1 MENMQVIVCGPNRS
15 GTSLMMRCL
24 EKAGFKM
31 AEDLKPGDIGNIY
44 GYYESKRFKELCG
57 TSALLDDGSP
67 DIEAFREL
75 LAKQGKW
82 AWKYPKAIFML
93 NEIFEAAENMIVIY
107 MDRPRGDVVKS
118 MFRHAKLSKVIP
130 YVEEAYVHLYDIA
143 LRAIN
148 AYNHKKIIVSFLDLV
163 KNEERIMNEVLD
175 FLGLEANYNYTAVD
189 IGEVH
194 FMEEG

>member
-1 MENMQVIVCGPNRS
+1 
-15 GTSLMMRCL
+15 MRCL

-31 AEDLKPGDIGNIY
+31 AEDLKPGDSGNIY
-44 GYYESKRFKELCG
+44 GYYESIRFREICQPRNFSNG
-57 TSALLDDGSP
+57 IP

-75 LAKQGKW
+75 LAKEGKW
-82 AWKYPKAIFML
+82 AWKYPKVVFLLEAV
-93 NEIFEAAENMIVIY
+93 FEAAENMFVIY
-107 MDRPRGDVVKS
+107 MDRPRNDVVRS
-118 MFRHAKLSKVIP
+118 MIRHAELSKVTP
-130 YVEEAYVHLYDIA
+130 YVEEAYIHLYYTS

-163 KNEERIMNEVLD
+163 KNEERVMNEVLD

>member
-1 MENMQVIVCGPNRS
+1 MKNMQVIVCGPNRS

-31 AEDLKPGDIGNIY
+31 AEDLKPGDSGNIY
-44 GYYESKRFKELCG
+44 GYYESVRFKELCK
-57 TSALLDDGSP
+57 SKLDDSL

-75 LAKQGKW
+75 LAKEGKW
-82 AWKYPKAIFML
+82 AWKYPKVVFLLEAVFQ
-93 NEIFEAAENMIVIY
+93 AAENMFVIY
-107 MDRPRGDVVKS
+107 MDRPRNDVVRS
-118 MFRHAKLSKVIP
+118 MLRHAKLNKVRP
-130 YVEEAYVHLYDIA
+130 YVEEAYVHLYNLA
-143 LRAIN
+143 LIAIN
-148 AYNHKKIIVSFLDLV
+148 AYEYKKLKVSFIDLV
-163 KNEERIMNEVLD
+163 KNEERVMNEVLD

>member
-31 AEDLKPGDIGNIY
+31 AEDLIPGDIGNIY
-44 GYYESKRFKELCG
+44 GYYESERFKAECLKQSRAREPSIEG
-57 TSALLDDGSP
+57 FRKLLDKKG
-67 DIEAFREL
+67 R
-75 LAKQGKW
+75 W
-82 AWKYPKAIFML
+82 AWKYPKAVFML
-93 NEIFEAAENMIVIY
+93 NVIFAATKNMFVIY
-107 MDRPRGDVVKS
+107 MDRPRNDVIKS
-118 MFRHAKLSKVIP
+118 MIRHAELKNIVP
-130 YVEEAYVHLYDIA
+130 TTEEYSLWYNGS

-148 AYNHKKIIVSFLDLV
+148 AYEHKKLIVSFLALV
-163 KNEERIMNEVLD
+163 KNEKRVMNEVLG

-194 FMEEG
+194 FKEEG

>member
-31 AEDLKPGDIGNIY
+31 AEDLKPGDSGNIY
-44 GYYESKRFKELCG
+44 GYYESTRFKKLC
-57 TSALLDDGSP
+57 SSDAEIDGRP

-75 LAKQGKW
+75 LAKEGKW
-82 AWKYPKAIFML
+82 AWKYPKVVFLLEA
-93 NEIFEAAENMIVIY
+93 IFEAAENMFVIY
-107 MDRPRGDVVKS
+107 MDRPRNDVVRS
-118 MFRHAKLSKVIP
+118 MIRHAELSKVVP
-130 YVEEAYVHLYDIA
+130 YVEEVYMHWYYTA

-148 AYNHKKIIVSFLDLV
+148 AYKHKKLKVNFLELV
-163 KNEERIMNEVLD
+163 KNEKRVMNEVLD

-189 IGEVH
+189 VREVH
-194 FMEEG
+194 FKEEW

>member
-31 AEDLKPGDIGNIY
+31 AEDLKPGDSGNIY
-44 GYYESKRFKELCG
+44 GYYESMRFKKLCA
-57 TSALLDDGSP
+57 SASWVNDDSP

-75 LAKQGKW
+75 LAKEGKW
-82 AWKYPKAIFML
+82 AWKYPKVVFLLEAV
-93 NEIFEAAENMIVIY
+93 FEAAENMFVIY
-107 MDRPRGDVVKS
+107 MDRPRDDVVRS
-118 MFRHAKLSKVIP
+118 MIRHAKLSKVRP
-130 YVEEAYVHLYDIA
+130 YGEEVYEHLYNVAVI
-143 LRAIN
+143 AIN
-148 AYNHKKIIVSFLDLV
+148 NYEHKKLKVGFLELV
-163 KNEERIMNEVLD
+163 KNEKRIMNEVLD

-194 FMEEG
+194 FKEER